1 MSEKTVFI
9 SANTAWNLFS
19 RKRLLFAMKEAGWT
33 VVCLANPDS
42 NADRFMNELGIEF
55 ISLPMKGD
63 GTSLKDDIK
72 LFFTF
77 LGLYRKRKPDVALH
91 INNKPNIYGSIAAAI
106 LRIPSASNITGLG
119 VVSEK
124 KGLTKTIVYT
134 LYRLA
139 FASRK
144 TFVFFQNPDDRTFFL
159 ENRLVAPDRTHVL
172 PGSGVDCD
180 LFVPEVQTESRN
192 GRKNIIFLFNGRLL
206 ITKGIRVFI
215 EAAKEVKALYS
226 EAQFTIIG
234 EYVPS
239 NPIFIPRAELDAA
252 VTSGV
257 VRYYGSV
264 PDVKQY
270 VRDAD
275 CVVLPSWYREGV
287 PRSLLEAAAM
297 GKPVIACNSV
307 GTKEPVQD
315 GINGWLVK
323 PDNIGSLADAMKRF
337 IEEGSTERA
346 RMGIESRR
354 IAETRF
360 SDRIVINAYLER
372 LDAFVKDKT

>member
-19 RKRLLFAMKEAGWT
+19 RKRLLLAMKEAGWT

-42 NADRFMNELGIEF
+42 NADRFMSELGIEF

-72 LFFTF
+72 LFFRF
-77 LGLYRKRKPDVALH
+77 FGLYRKHKPYVALH

-119 VVSEK
+119 VVAEK
-124 KGLTKTIVYT
+124 KGLTKAIVYT

-144 TFVFFQNPDDRTFFL
+144 TFVFFQNPDDRRFFL

-172 PGSGVDCD
+172 PGSGVNCD
-180 LFVPEVQTESRN
+180 FFVPDAQTETQNNS
-192 GRKNIIFLFNGRLL
+192 KNIIFLFNGRLL

-215 EAAKEVKALYS
+215 EAAKQVRALYS

-234 EYVPS
+234 EYIPS
-239 NPIFIPRAELDAA
+239 NPIFIPQDEFDAA

-264 PDVKQY
+264 QDVKQY

-315 GINGWLVK
+315 GVNGWLVE
-323 PDNIGSLADAMKRF
+323 PDNIASLADAMKRF
-337 IEEGSTERA
+337 IESGATARA
-346 RMGIESRR
+346 RMGNESRR

-360 SDRIVINAYLER
+360 SDRIVISAYLER
-372 LDAFVKDKT
+372 LDVFMKDKT